1 MAEKAEGE
9 VFFDSLY
16 AIQHK
21 KIKERQP
28 SQKGVLMDTTEAE
41 KKSMESME
49 TDSPRKEGVKKR
61 PIPPADGRQNT
72 EESFVTPQ
80 KLLEQ
85 GWIAETRGFQA
96 ANARILT
103 ARRMVALADFS
114 AGDPLRWRTIRAR
127 FFFEELGVNDL
138 AKMLGISRRTVSRHL
153 QPVHISEDVYDEL
166 PLFRRALP
174 LPNPS
179 SAAASE

>member
-1 MAEKAEGE
+1 
-9 VFFDSLY
+9 
-16 AIQHK
+16 
-21 KIKERQP
+21 
-28 SQKGVLMDTTEAE
+28 MDTTEAE

-153 QPVHISEDVYDEL
+153 QPVHKHRCINFYINKFQIPSPTLRGVAKRPLILADMTFLTRLRSSEIP
-166 PLFRRALP
+166 PLIVL
-174 LPNPS
+174 
-179 SAAASE
+179 AA